1 VGKKDRGRKKSKS
14 GGGTLSG
21 LRGGFKSAVGVGGRA
36 KRKESLASKLITY
49 LLLAAAVG
57 VLIYR
62 LTR

>member
-1 VGKKDRGRKKSKS
+1 MGKKDRGKKKTKS
-14 GGGTLSG
+14 GGTLSG
-21 LRGGFKSAVGVGGRA
+21 LRGGFKSAVGVGNRS
-36 KRKESLASKLITY
+36 KRKESPASRIITW

>member
-1 VGKKDRGRKKSKS
+1 VANKDRKKKRSKS

-21 LRGGFKSAVGVGGRA
+21 LRGGFKGVVGAGKSRG
-36 KRKESLASKLITY
+36 KKESLLSKFITY

-62 LTR
+62 FTR